1 MSNSSHYGPEIGPE
15 RPGTPPLRR
24 PGRSG
29 AAHRARSGMPGRTG
43 MPGRAG
49 RAAAAGRNWLADKS
63 ASGPFARVGGGHG
76 GGRRG
81 GNGGYGGG
89 GGDGYGG
96 GRGGGGRR
104 RAGDRPVRTGW
115 RRYLPSWKIVLGVCG
130 LGFLGACT
138 LVGVAYA
145 MTPVPKTPNQGVQD
159 QASIFY
165 YRDGKTEI
173 GRIGVKRQIVDLK
186 QVPPSVQDAVLAA
199 ENRSFRTDPGFSPTG
214 IARAVWNNVRGGAT
228 QGGSTITQQL
238 AKNYY
243 SDPANRTMSRK
254 FKELFISVKL
264 ENKYDKDQ
272 ILQLYLNTIYFG
284 RDTYGIQAAAQEYF
298 HTNVSH
304 LRTDQAALLAGIIQN
319 PNMDPRSKA
328 NRTYVTMRYDYV
340 LDGMASMGRL
350 SPEAAAKYKAK
361 LPKVYPASRSGAFS
375 GQNGYLLERAKKA
388 LAGMGITDQMIS
400 KNGYRVVT
408 TWDKGLQD
416 AAKRSVEA
424 TKKRNGFGK
433 DVRIGLASIDAS
445 SGEVLAAYGGPDYL
459 KQYFDDAF
467 QSQVQAGSSFKPYVL
482 AAGLEQGIG
491 LKSLF
496 DTRSPQTFGNHGEVL
511 PKGQQ
516 GYTVHNDSNES
527 FGVKDLVFSTAQ
539 SLNTVYVP
547 LGLKAGLD
555 NVVKSAE
562 NAGIPKDSPGL
573 NAGVGGIALGQAALR
588 PLDQAAGF
596 ATFANKGRANTP
608 HSIKAVYLND
618 IDKKRNKPWKRP
630 ELDKKDEPAFG
641 PESEGIA
648 ADATYAMQAVVKYG
662 TGTRAR
668 LPDGRPV
675 AGKTGTTNE
684 NKAAW
689 FVGYT
694 PQVSTAVAMWRQ
706 VDTKKGTKFL
716 PLRLPGVG
724 DVYGGRIPAEIW
736 RDYMT
741 VAMDGKPVEQFPPPA
756 NVGEIHKYAT
766 PKPTV
771 KPTPTPNPNKFCDR
785 FGGFFKRRCQNQTPT
800 PTPTCQQQGGL
811 GQQCPTPTPTPDPC
825 LQNPFLP
832 GCRNNGGGGG
842 GGGGN
847 SPAVT
852 QELSQTV
859 VRTDE

>member
-1 MSNSSHYGPEIGPE
+1 
-15 RPGTPPLRR
+15 
-24 PGRSG
+24 
-29 AAHRARSGMPGRTG
+29 

-49 RAAAAGRNWLADKS
+49 RAAAAGRSWLAEKS
-63 ASGPFARVGGGHG
+63 ASGPFARVGGGGHG

-81 GNGGYGGG
+81 GNGGSG
-89 GGDGYGG
+89 GYGG
-96 GRGGGGRR
+96 GRFGGGGGRR
-104 RAGDRPVRTGW
+104 RAGDKPVRTGW
-115 RRYLPSWKIVLGVCG
+115 RRYVPSWKIVLGVCG

-145 MTPVPKTPNQGVQD
+145 MTPVPKTPNQGVRD

-165 YRDGKTEI
+165 YRDGRTEI
-173 GRIGVKRQIVDLK
+173 GRVGVKRQIVDLK

-199 ENRSFRTDPGFSPTG
+199 ENRSFRSDPGFSPTG

-243 SDPANRTMSRK
+243 SDPTNRTMSRK

-264 ENKYDKDQ
+264 ENKYDKDR

-284 RDTYGIQAAAQEYF
+284 RNTYGIQAAAHEYF
-298 HTNVSH
+298 HTDVAR

-328 NRTYVTMRYDYV
+328 NRAYVTMRYDYV
-340 LDGMASMGRL
+340 LDGMVSMGRL
-350 SPEAAAKYKAK
+350 TPEAAAKYKAR
-361 LPKVYPASRSGAFS
+361 LPKVYAESRNGVFA
-375 GQNGYLLERAKKA
+375 GQNGYLLHRAEVA
-388 LAGMGITDQMIS
+388 LQSLGITEQDIS
-400 KNGYRVVT
+400 KYGYRIVT
-408 TWDKGLQD
+408 TWDKNLQE
-416 AAKRSVEA
+416 AARRSVESY
-424 TKKRNGFGK
+424 KKQKGFGK
-433 DVRIGLASIDAS
+433 DVRVGLVSIDAKT
-445 SGEVLAAYGGPDYL
+445 GEVLAAYGGPDYV
-459 KQYFDDAF
+459 KQYTDDAF
-467 QSQVQAGSSFKPYVL
+467 QSNVQAGSSFKPYVL

-496 DTRSPQTFGNHGEVL
+496 DTRSPQTFGNGGEVL
-511 PKGQQ
+511 PRGQE
-516 GYTVHNDSNES
+516 GYTVHNDGNEA
-527 FGVKDLVFSTAQ
+527 FGVKDLVFATAH

-555 NVVKSAE
+555 NVVKAAE
-562 NAGIPKDSPGL
+562 NAGIPKESPGL

-596 ATFANKGRANTP
+596 ATFANQGRANTP
-608 HSIKAVYLND
+608 HSIKVVYRND
-618 IDKKRNKPWKRP
+618 ADMKHHKVWKRP
-630 ELDKKDEPAFG
+630 KLDKKNEPAFG

-694 PQVSTAVAMWRQ
+694 PQVSTSVAMWRQ
-706 VDTKKGTKFL
+706 VSTKKGPKFL
-716 PLRLPGVG
+716 SLRGIG
-724 DVYGGRIPAEIW
+724 GYSQIYGGQLPADIW

-741 VAMDGKPVEQFPPPA
+741 VAMDGKQIEQFPPPA

-800 PTPTCQQQGGL
+800 PTPTCQQQGGP
-811 GQQCPTPTPTPDPC
+811 GQQCPSPTPTPDPC

-832 GCRNNGGGGG
+832 GCRNGGGG